1 MLSNCFRRRTQSN
14 MSVKSKDDAIW
25 AQQPTTLMYAIALCT
40 VLTESNVNELR
51 TPTTCENVARAVSGF
66 KIGGGGVKKIFCLN

>member
-1 MLSNCFRRRTQSN
+1 

-66 KIGGGGVKKIFCLN
+66 KIGGG